1 MSQPLTIAVAFAAL
15 LLAACSSGGADDP
28 YLDSGSH
35 WLVACESDSECGS
48 LLCECGFCT
57 RPCDSTSQCGDAL
70 CFNPATASSCESPE
84 AAICGMLCDDSSE
97 CDETSACIN
106 GTCIASAATPQD
118 IGLGD
123 AASDVD
129 SDPTEDPVVTDVEP
143 DEPDVVDDDADDVG
157 DVDAD
162 WEPSLCEESEC
173 GIEDGAVAPWRC
185 PDGSSAGEVC
195 VRTSPDMCEWFIR
208 ECPQEILSC
217 YGSGDCPEEMA
228 CNAGD
233 LCVSDPECPA
243 CDVCFGWCVDPATA
257 CSNEECGTSPGI
269 NVRCSDASLGGPLCE
284 RDEVGVCAWRERTCP
299 E

>member
-1 MSQPLTIAVAFAAL
+1 MSKHVLIAISFAAAWL
-15 LLAACSSGGADDP
+15 VACTSGGVEDP

-35 WLVACESDSECGS
+35 WLVACDVDSDCGS

-57 RPCDSTSQCGDAL
+57 RPCDSTAQCGDAL

-84 AAICGMLCDDSSE
+84 AAICGVLCDDSTE
-97 CDETSACIN
+97 CDTGSACIN
-106 GTCIASAATPQD
+106 GTCIAAATPPED
-118 IGLGD
+118 SGIGD
-123 AASDVD
+123 AEIDSGSDAS
-129 SDPTEDPVVTDVEP
+129 EDPIVTDAEP
-143 DEPDVVDDDADDVG
+143 DAVDVG
-157 DVDAD
+157 DADAD

-173 GIEDGAVAPWRC
+173 GVSEAAVAPWRC

-195 VRTSPDMCEWFIR
+195 IRTGPDMCEWFVR
-208 ECPQEILSC
+208 ECPQEVLSC

-243 CDVCFGWCVDPATA
+243 CAVCFGWCVDPATA
-257 CSNEECGTSPGI
+257 CSSEECGASPGLNI
-269 NVRCSDASLGGPLCE
+269 RCSDASLGGPLCE
-284 RDEVGVCAWRERTCP
+284 RDDAGVCAWRERACP

>member
-1 MSQPLTIAVAFAAL
+1 MSKHLTIAFAFAAL
-15 LLAACSSGGADDP
+15 WLTACTSGGVEDP

-35 WLVACESDSECGS
+35 WLVACEADSECGS

-57 RPCDSTSQCGDAL
+57 RPCTSTSQCGDGL
-70 CFNPATASSCESPE
+70 CFNPETASSCESPE
-84 AAICGMLCDDSSE
+84 AAICGVLCDTTAE
-97 CDETSACIN
+97 CETGSACVN
-106 GTCIASAATPQD
+106 GTCIADAPPSDDTGAGDTPVD
-118 IGLGD
+118 SGADVAEDPSGVD
-123 AASDVD
+123 AEPDASDVG
-129 SDPTEDPVVTDVEP
+129 
-143 DEPDVVDDDADDVG
+143 DA
-157 DVDAD
+157 DAD

-173 GIEDGAVAPWRC
+173 GVSVSAVSPWRC
-185 PDGSSAGEVC
+185 PDGTSAGEVC
-195 VRTSPDMCEWFIR
+195 IRTGPEMCEWFIR

-217 YGSGDCPEEMA
+217 YGSGDCPEEMT

-257 CSNEECGTSPGI
+257 CSREECGASPGL

-284 RDEVGVCAWRERTCP
+284 RDDDGMCAWRERSCP